1 VDGPMGFGGSFFH
14 GVHKPQTP
22 AEGAKASN
30 KPPRITRGSAGSLLC
45 FASGV
50 FAAPAH
56 SQTHR
61 EETLSGPDSH
71 EMNPGDQVYLF
82 GDWDGTRTRLRDRGV
97 RFDFFYASDM
107 LWGFESQEKG
117 KFAVGIASEAQ
128 SMSILVRSPV
138 CKGGTFMPP
147 HSRKEE
153 VTSGRS

>member
-1 VDGPMGFGGSFFH
+1 
-14 GVHKPQTP
+14 
-22 AEGAKASN
+22 
-30 KPPRITRGSAGSLLC
+30 
-45 FASGV
+45 
-50 FAAPAH
+50 
-56 SQTHR
+56 
-61 EETLSGPDSH
+61 
-71 EMNPGDQVYLF
+71 MNPGDQVYLF

-97 RFDFFYASDM
+97 RFDFFYASDT
-107 LWGFESQEKG
+107 LWGFESQEKR